1 MTLAGAEQTR
11 WWIFHTERFLLN
23 YFKGLFLVERQI
35 CICPWQ
41 FIPMVFP
48 GMTYRMVGDTGL
60 FSYMCPLWLFR
71 EDGNYRD
78 DYFITRTVSRTVVQ
92 SYVLSLLFQTQP
104 VGLALHGHVE
114 LNWEQTQLPVL
125 QLIRRCFQGGDTGEK
140 LQPQQTVI
148 SSQIQIHTPHQL
160 QKCVFY
166 PAQTTFINICVSSVF
181 SSFISLYIVLFFPVN
196 KNDFILLN

>member
-48 GMTYRMVGDTGL
+48 GMTYHMVGDTGL

-78 DYFITRTVSRTVVQ
+78 DYFITRTVSRTAVQ
-92 SYVLSLLFQTQP
+92 SCVLSLLFQTQP

-125 QLIRRCFQGGDTGEK
+125 QLIRRCFQWGRYWRRASAPANRD
-140 LQPQQTVI
+140 LQ
-148 SSQIQIHTPHQL
+148 SDSNPHPPPTAEVCFL
-160 QKCVFY
+160 PCTDHIY
-166 PAQTTFINICVSSVF
+166 
-181 SSFISLYIVLFFPVN
+181 
-196 KNDFILLN
+196 